1 MFISATNMYTTIQSD
16 RYTIK
21 INITER
27 NSGYGLA
34 MRDSNREQFKERNF
48 FVNGVKCKT
57 AKPLRKSDFVK

>member
-1 MFISATNMYTTIQSD
+1 MIHKILFGTTNMYTTIQSD

-48 FVNGVKCKT
+48 FVNGVKWKWSN
-57 AKPLRKSDFVK
+57 R